1 MKSFNEPAERA
12 EEFSP
17 GQAERSGA
25 PPWVSVEK
33 SFRARFS
40 GRQNV
45 VANLLSPAVA
55 GSFVNWVT
63 LPRVP
68 LAALATPW
76 AKLFRPLRGLVECFP
91 GVMGWPRGV
100 LQSLTFVA
108 ILCLTFPVCAQQ
120 QGRRVDD
127 PDDQDDLNRELWE
140 FARKS
145 PYDSILPYITAAQKE
160 SKAREIA
167 EIELPNGWRIAP
179 AGTQVEVGRLPY
191 TFVMFAGKL
200 VVLDTGYYYFPGT
213 KEPQEV
219 SIVDVDTAQVIKSLR
234 INSLFPSAIVAGQ
247 YLYISG
253 GYDQKIYRVNQ
264 QFEIDKEYPLGG
276 FGGGL
281 ATIDAEHIAVATM
294 ALKNAKGEYLNG
306 RLSVLNTTSGQLK
319 EETDVGYFP
328 YAVRFV
334 AGKLF
339 VTLLGENKLLVF
351 DSRLKL
357 LKTIAVGRTL
367 QEMCSDGRELFVVN
381 TGSDDLT
388 RIDARTM
395 HVNGTISVATK
406 GSIFGTTPSA
416 CTVDANRLFVTLAG
430 NNSIAVIDRRTR
442 RQSASIPT
450 AWYPTNVLLN
460 ERKLLIANAKG
471 IRARRPNPEGP
482 QTNKPSRPPGYV
494 LNLLKGS
501 ISILPLNDLQRNA
514 AQWTAQVNSASP
526 IFDNK
531 RGFNLPIK
539 HVFYIIKENRTYDQV
554 LGDLGR
560 GNGDP
565 KLTLF
570 GEDISPVH
578 HQLARDFVTL
588 DNFFV
593 NGEISVLGHAFTT
606 SGYASPFTEWLGNV
620 SYSYRWKGYP
630 FGTVPAMMSPVYL
643 WDLLDDAGV
652 DYRIYGE
659 NYFLFTRA
667 YRIFNELYGADS
679 DIARRFYDKT
689 IAAAAGEDRGQEFNN
704 LMRPYY
710 GRVNSAEDGYQILGE
725 HDFTVALS
733 QFLTGDD
740 TFARTL
746 ARDDKL
752 RRRFG
757 VYLSRYP
764 FSYRSWDL
772 KVSDLDRVKEWQKDF
787 DAQLKSGR
795 VAQLHYIWLPNDH
808 TNGTIK
814 DLLDPF
820 QFVAQNDAALGRILE
835 IISHSSI
842 WKESLVLVV
851 EDDAQNGPDH
861 VDATRTV
868 ALAAGPYVKRDA
880 VVSDRYDQLSMLR
893 TIELVLGLKS
903 LNAAEQLAAPM
914 FGVFT
919 DKPDFQPFK
928 VARIST
934 QLVDADKQRYNA
946 LGDK

>member
-1 MKSFNEPAERA
+1 MHCPINISCLRHGLTAFRT
-12 EEFSP
+12 
-17 GQAERSGA
+17 RR
-25 PPWVSVEK
+25 
-33 SFRARFS
+33 FRAAWF
-40 GRQNV
+40 
-45 VANLLSPAVA
+45 LLLLVFAITPA
-55 GSFVNWVT
+55 
-63 LPRVP
+63 
-68 LAALATPW
+68 
-76 AKLFRPLRGLVECFP
+76 
-91 GVMGWPRGV
+91 
-100 LQSLTFVA
+100 QY
-108 ILCLTFPVCAQQ
+108 AQQ
-120 QGRRVDD
+120 RRVDD

-140 FARKS
+140 FARKT
-145 PYDSILPYITAAQKE
+145 PYDSILPYIAAAQKD

-167 EIELPNGWRIAP
+167 EVELPNGWRMAP

-200 VVLDTGYYYFPGT
+200 VVLDTGYYYFPNT

-219 SIVDVDTAQVIKSLR
+219 SIVDVNTAQVIKSLR
-234 INSLFPSAIVAGQ
+234 INSLFPSAVVAGQ
-247 YLYISG
+247 FLYISG

-264 QFEIDKEYPLGG
+264 QFEIDKEYPLSG

-281 ATIDAEHIAVATM
+281 ATIDPEHIAVATM
-294 ALKNAKGEYLNG
+294 ALKNAKGEYVNG
-306 RLSVLNTTSGQLK
+306 RLSVLNTASGKIEK
-319 EETDVGYFP
+319 EVDLGYFP
-328 YAVRFV
+328 YAVKFT

-351 DSRLKL
+351 DTYLKL
-357 LKTIAVGRTL
+357 LKTIAVGRTP

-388 RIDARTM
+388 RIDARTVR
-395 HVNGTISVATK
+395 VNGTISVATK
-406 GSIFGTTPSA
+406 GSVFGTTPSA

-430 NNSIAVIDRRTR
+430 NNSVAVIDRRTR

-460 ERKLLIANAKG
+460 ERKLLVANAKG
-471 IRARRPNPEGP
+471 IRVRRPNPEGP

-526 IFDNK
+526 LFDNK

-593 NGEISVLGHAFTT
+593 NGEISVLGHSFTT
-606 SGYASPFTEWLGNV
+606 SGYASPFTEWFGNV

-643 WDLLDDAGV
+643 WDLLDDARV

-679 DIARRFYDKT
+679 EIARRFYDKT

-725 HDFTVALS
+725 HAFIVALS

-740 TFARTL
+740 TFARMI
-746 ARDDKL
+746 ARDETL

-757 VYLSRYP
+757 AYLSKYP

-772 KVSDLDRVKEWQKDF
+772 KVSDLDRVSEWQKDF
-787 DAQLKSGR
+787 DAQLKSGQ

-820 QFVAQNDAALGRILE
+820 QFVAQNDAALGRMLE

-861 VDATRTV
+861 VDATRTI
-868 ALAAGPYVKRDA
+868 AFAAGPYVKRDA

-919 DKPDFQPFK
+919 DKPDFTPFVIK
-928 VARIST
+928 RVSDR
-934 QLVDADKQRYNA
+934 LVDADRERYHNLKQN
-946 LGDK
+946 K

>member
-1 MKSFNEPAERA
+1 MAAERPNVY
-12 EEFSP
+12 SR
-17 GQAERSGA
+17 QL
-25 PPWVSVEK
+25 SVW
-33 SFRARFS
+33 FH
-40 GRQNV
+40 GLRQNARKHFASAV
-45 VANLLSPAVA
+45 YNTMDSPSINISRRWHSCHRLVLVLV
-55 GSFVNWVT
+55 SIVVT
-63 LPRVP
+63 LTITS
-68 LAALATPW
+68 AA
-76 AKLFRPLRGLVECFP
+76 
-91 GVMGWPRGV
+91 
-100 LQSLTFVA
+100 S
-108 ILCLTFPVCAQQ
+108 AQ
-120 QGRRVDD
+120 RRFDD

-140 FARKS
+140 FARKT
-145 PYDSILPYITAAQKE
+145 PYDSILPYITAAQKQ
-160 SKAREIA
+160 SKAREVA
-167 EIELPNGWRIAP
+167 EVELPNGWRIAP
-179 AGTQVEVGRLPY
+179 AGAQVEVGRLPY
-191 TFVMFAGKL
+191 AFVMFAGRL
-200 VVLDTGYYYFPGT
+200 VVLDTGYYYFPAT

-219 SIVDVDTAQVIKSLR
+219 SIVDIDTAQVVKSLR
-234 INSLFPSAIVAGQ
+234 INSLFPSAVVAGQ
-247 YLYISG
+247 FLFISG
-253 GYDQKIYRVNQ
+253 GYDQKVYRVNQ
-264 QFEIDKEYPLGG
+264 QFEIDKEYALAG

-281 ATIDAEHIAVATM
+281 ATVDAQHIAVATM
-294 ALKNAKGEYLNG
+294 ALKNARGEYLNG
-306 RLSVLNTTSGQLK
+306 RLSLLNTSSGEIEK
-319 EETDVGYFP
+319 EVDLGYFP
-328 YAVRFV
+328 YAVRFI

-357 LKTIAVGRTL
+357 LKTIAVGRTP

-388 RIDARTM
+388 QIDARTLRL
-395 HVNGTISVATK
+395 VPKISIVTK
-406 GSIFGTTPSA
+406 GSVFGTTPSA
-416 CTVDANRLFVTLAG
+416 CAVDSTRLYVTLAG
-430 NNSIAVIDRRTR
+430 NNAVAVLDRRTR
-442 RQSASIPT
+442 KQLSLIPT
-450 AWYPTNVLLN
+450 GWYPTNVLLQD
-460 ERKLLIANAKG
+460 RKLLIANAKG
-471 IRARRPNPEGP
+471 ISARRPNPNGP
-482 QTNKPSRPPGYV
+482 QPNQPSRPSGYV

-501 ISILPLNDLQRNA
+501 ISILPLDDLTSNA
-514 AQWTAQVNSASP
+514 AKWTAQVNSATP
-526 IFDNK
+526 LFDNK
-531 RGFNLPIK
+531 RAFNLPIK
-539 HVFYIIKENRTYDQV
+539 HVFYIIKENRTYDQM

-630 FGTVPAMMSPVYL
+630 FGTVPATMSPIYL

-667 YRIFNELYGADS
+667 YRIFSELYGADS
-679 DIARRFYDKT
+679 KIARRFYDKT

-710 GRVNSAEDGYQILGE
+710 GRVNSLDDAYRLLGE
-725 HDFTVALS
+725 SEFLTALS

-740 TFARTL
+740 TFANTIGNDVVARTRFADYL
-746 ARDDKL
+746 AH
-752 RRRFG
+752 
-757 VYLSRYP
+757 YP

-772 KVSDLDRVKEWQKDF
+772 NVSDLDRVREWRKDF
-787 DAQLKSGR
+787 DAQVKSGK

-808 TNGTIK
+808 TDGNQNKI
-814 DLLDPF
+814 LDPF

-835 IISHSSI
+835 IISHSPI
-842 WKESLVLVV
+842 WKDSLVFVV

-861 VDATRTV
+861 VDASRTI
-868 ALAAGPYVKRDA
+868 AFAAGPYVKRAA

-919 DKPDFQPFK
+919 DKPDSTPFVINK
-928 VARIST
+928 VSDRLA
-934 QLVDADKQRYNA
+934 DADRERYRN
-946 LGDK
+946 LQVNK

>member
-1 MKSFNEPAERA
+1 MTSNSIDISCLRHSRRLVWLAL
-12 EEFSP
+12 
-17 GQAERSGA
+17 
-25 PPWVSVEK
+25 
-33 SFRARFS
+33 
-40 GRQNV
+40 
-45 VANLLSPAVA
+45 LLSFLTA
-55 GSFVNWVT
+55 F
-63 LPRVP
+63 
-68 LAALATPW
+68 AAA
-76 AKLFRPLRGLVECFP
+76 A
-91 GVMGWPRGV
+91 
-100 LQSLTFVA
+100 S
-108 ILCLTFPVCAQQ
+108 AQ
-120 QGRRVDD
+120 RRVDD

-140 FARKS
+140 FARKT
-145 PYDSILPYITAAQKE
+145 PYDSILPYIAAAQKQ

-167 EIELPNGWRIAP
+167 EVELPNGWRIAP
-179 AGTQVEVGRLPY
+179 AGAQIEVGRLPY
-191 TFVMFAGKL
+191 TFTMFAGKL

-219 SIVDVDTAQVIKSLR
+219 SIVDVDTAQVAKTLR
-234 INSLFPSAIVAGQ
+234 INSLFPSAVVAGQ
-247 YLYISG
+247 FLYISG

-264 QFEIDKEYPLGG
+264 QFEIDKEYALAG

-294 ALKNAKGEYLNG
+294 ALKNTKGEYING
-306 RLSVLNTTSGQLK
+306 RLSVLNTSSGKIEREVDL
-319 EETDVGYFP
+319 GYFP
-328 YAVRFV
+328 YAVKLV

-357 LKTIAVGRTL
+357 LKTIAVGRTP

-381 TGSDDLT
+381 TSSDDLT
-388 RIDARTM
+388 RIDARTLR
-395 HVNGTISVATK
+395 VSGSISVAAR

-416 CTVDANRLFVTLAG
+416 CAVDSTRLFVTLAG
-430 NNSIAVIDRRTR
+430 NNSVAVIDRRTR
-442 RQSASIPT
+442 KQSALIPT
-450 AWYPTNVLLN
+450 GWYPTNVLLN
-460 ERKLLIANAKG
+460 GRKILVANAKG
-471 IRARRPNPEGP
+471 IRARRPNPDGP
-482 QTNKPSRPPGYV
+482 QANQSSRPSGYV

-501 ISILPLNDLQRNA
+501 ISIFPLDDLRSNA
-514 AQWTAQVNSASP
+514 GKWTAQVNSASP
-526 IFDNK
+526 LFDNK

-606 SGYASPFTEWLGNV
+606 SGYASPFTEWMGNV

-630 FGTVPAMMSPVYL
+630 FGTVPAMMSPIYL
-643 WDLLDDAGV
+643 WDLLDDASV

-667 YRIFNELYGADS
+667 YRIFSEMYGADS
-679 DIARRFYDKT
+679 DVARRFYDKT

-704 LMRPYY
+704 LMRSYY
-710 GRVNSAEDGYQILGE
+710 GRASSPDDGYKILGE
-725 HDFTVALS
+725 REFTEKLS

-740 TFARTL
+740 TFARL
-746 ARDDKL
+746 IMRDDKL

-757 VYLSRYP
+757 TYLSKYP
-764 FSYRSWDL
+764 FNFRSWDL
-772 KVSDLDRVKEWQKDF
+772 KVSDLERVQEWQKDF

-795 VAQLHYIWLPNDH
+795 VAQFHYIWLPNDH
-808 TNGTIK
+808 TDGNTNKI
-814 DLLDPF
+814 LDPF

-835 IISHSSI
+835 IISHSAV
-842 WKESLVLVV
+842 WKDSLVFVV

-861 VDATRTV
+861 VDATRTI
-868 ALAAGPYVKRDA
+868 AFAAGPYVKRDA

-914 FGVFT
+914 FGIFT
-919 DKPDFQPFK
+919 DKPDFKPFVIK
-928 VARIST
+928 RVSERLA
-934 QLVDADKQRYNA
+934 DADRDRYRN
-946 LGDK
+946 LKDNK